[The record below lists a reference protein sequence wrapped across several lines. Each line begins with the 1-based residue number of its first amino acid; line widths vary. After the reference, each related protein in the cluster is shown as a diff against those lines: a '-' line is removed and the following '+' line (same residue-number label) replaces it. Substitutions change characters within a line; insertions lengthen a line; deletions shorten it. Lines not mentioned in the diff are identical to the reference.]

1 MSPARPQ
8 RTQSCG
14 RREAQTRLQD
24 ARAQL
29 DLAGLATAA
38 STAAEQKAAV
48 SSAVL
53 AGIAASDAACC
64 SALGERSRSA
74 DHRDAVALVRDI
86 APGGAEAA
94 KQLRRL
100 LDLKDASQ
108 YGFEDIG
115 GRRMVAAVRHA
126 EALVAFAERAVR
138 A

>member
-1 MSPARPQ
+1 MSPPRQ

-14 RREAQTRLQD
+14 RREAAARLRD
-24 ARAQL
+24 AQAQL
-29 DLAGLATAA
+29 DFAGFATAT
-38 STAAEQKAAV
+38 SSAAERKAAA

-64 SALGERSRSA
+64 AALGERSRSA
-74 DHRDAVALVRDI
+74 DHRDAVALVREVE
-86 APGGAEAA
+86 PGGAEAA

-115 GRRMVAAVRHA
+115 GQRLLTAVRNA
-126 EALVAFAERAVR
+126 EALVAFAERIVR
-138 A
+138 R